1 MKPYLPGREI
11 LKNLSP
17 LELRWAFFQKSIGS
31 LIIPSSLIALTL
43 IVKFTKHLLFK
54 KIAKWMM
61 NVHTQ

>member
-1 MKPYLPGREI
+1 L
-11 LKNLSP
+11 NTAS
-17 LELRWAFFQKSIGS
+17 AA